1 MKIGIALSGGG
12 IRGIAHAGV
21 LKALEDNG
29 IKINIIGGTSSGS
42 MIAMLYASGYSP
54 YNIYTLF
61 KKYSTEI
68 AKINTKPIIKSYML
82 NKKVTLKGLK
92 TGNSIER
99 IFNEV
104 INMQGIYNISDI
116 KMPVVVPTVDLI
128 DCKEYVFT
136 NNPPE
141 EKEKYITDISVGK
154 AIRASSSFTAVFS
167 PCEYKE
173 HAFID
178 GGALDNI
185 PIKEVK
191 KQGADI
197 VIGVKFNSEK
207 ITQESNIMDMTMK
220 TIDIMGT
227 KISEENLKQA
237 DYILNVYTDKTGLL
251 DTEKLDSCYKYGYN
265 AVIENLDKIQKLIQK
280 GNQKGSDHFWSPN
293 NTWLIKNN
301 LLQ

>member
-29 IKINIIGGTSSGS
+29 IKVDIIGGTSSGS

-54 YNIYTLF
+54 YHIYRLF
-61 KKYSTEI
+61 KKYSKDI
-68 AKINTKPIIKSYML
+68 AKVNTKPIIKSYML
-82 NKKVTLKGLK
+82 NKRITLKGLK
-92 TGNSIER
+92 TGNSVER
-99 IFNEV
+99 VFDEV
-104 INMQGIYNISDI
+104 INKQGIYKMKDI
-116 KMPVVVPTVDLI
+116 KMPVVIPTVDLMN
-128 DCKEYVFT
+128 CKEYIFT

-141 EKEKYITDISVGK
+141 DKEKYITDISVGK

-185 PIKEVK
+185 PVEEVK

-197 VIGVKFNSEK
+197 VIGVKFNSEE
-207 ITQESNIMDMTMK
+207 ITEESIHAFINQLEVSNEVK
-220 TIDIMGT
+220 V
-227 KISEENLKQA
+227 ELKS
-237 DYILNVYTDKTGLL
+237 INPHNYTG
-251 DTEKLDSCYKYGYN
+251 
-265 AVIENLDKIQKLIQK
+265 I
-280 GNQKGSDHFWSPN
+280 
-293 NTWLIKNN
+293 
-301 LLQ
+301 